1 MLQRICTIILAC
13 LSFSW
18 TMADTITGQCG
29 DSLYWSF
36 DTENRHLDITGK
48 GKMQLYKYP
57 AWTTNNSITVA
68 SVSFPDSITSIDS
81 YAFEEQELTEVII
94 PASVKKFG
102 RDAFA
107 QMPSLLRFEYEGEGY
122 AESENGILYNCYN
135 LRYFKGITRML
146 AYNDALDT
154 LIVTYGYASA
164 SFLNRSYVDD
174 SHAYDKRLFGK
185 YDTIPKKIK
194 TYFLPSELEEIGDFL
209 LCFATNLGGITIPKK
224 VHTIGSGAFLRCTS
238 LDSLVFMSDCL
249 QTIGDSAFS
258 HCSQLSELSLP
269 KNIQSIGHSAFLGC
283 SSLDSLVFTG
293 DGLQTIGDSAF
304 SHCSQLSELSLPKN
318 IQSIGHSAFLCCS
331 LLDSLVFTGD
341 GLQTIGD
348 SAFCN
353 CNQLAKISLQDT
365 LPPIIEA
372 HTFEGVDR
380 SIPIHVP
387 LGSSQRYKE
396 APYWCEFQNFIEP
409 APPTNVGEVYIR
421 NTTNKKILCNGNLLF
436 INNDTI
442 YNIMGQ
448 KITP

>member
-1 MLQRICTIILAC
+1 MFKRISTLLLFLLPFSLA
-13 LSFSW
+13 
-18 TMADTITGQCG
+18 MADTITGQCG

-57 AWTTNNSITVA
+57 AWTANNSIKIA

-102 RDAFA
+102 KDAFA

-209 LCFATNLGGITIPKK
+209 LCYATNLGGITIPKK

-238 LDSLVFMSDCL
+238 LDSLVFMGDSL
-249 QTIGDSAFS
+249 KIIGDSAFS
-258 HCSQLSELSLP
+258 HCSQLSGLSLP

-283 SSLDSLVFTG
+283 SS
-293 DGLQTIGDSAF
+293 
-304 SHCSQLSELSLPKN
+304 
-318 IQSIGHSAFLCCS
+318 
-331 LLDSLVFTGD
+331 LDSLVFTGD

-409 APPTNVGEVYIR
+409 SPATYVDEVHVQH
-421 NTTNKKILCNGNLLF
+421 NATQKVFLNGQVLI
-436 INNDTI
+436 INDDII

-448 KITP
+448 KHPQPLHFKL

>member
-1 MLQRICTIILAC
+1 MLKRISIVL
-13 LSFSW
+13 LFFLPFSL
-18 TMADTITGQCG
+18 TMADSITGMCG

-36 DTENRHLDITGK
+36 DTETRHLDITGK

-57 AWTTNNSITVA
+57 AWTANNSIKIA

-81 YAFEEQELTEVII
+81 YAFEEQDLTEIVV

-164 SFLNRSYVDD
+164 NFHNLSYIDD
-174 SHAYDKRLFGK
+174 SHAYDKRLSGK
-185 YDTIPKKIK
+185 YDSIPKKIQ
-194 TYFLPSELEEIGDFL
+194 TYFLPSELEQIGDFL
-209 LCFATNLGGITIPKK
+209 LCYATNLGGITIPER
-224 VHTIGSGAFLRCTS
+224 VHTIGSGAFLHCTS
-238 LDSLVFMSDCL
+238 LDSLVFMGDSL

-258 HCSQLSELSLP
+258 HCSQLSGLSLP
-269 KNIQSIGHSAFLGC
+269 KNIQSIGHSAFIGC
-283 SSLDSLVFTG
+283 SSLDSLVFM
-293 DGLQTIGDSAF
+293 GDS
-304 SHCSQLSELSLPKN
+304 
-318 IQSIGHSAFLCCS
+318 
-331 LLDSLVFTGD
+331 
-341 GLQTIGD
+341 LQTIGD

-372 HTFEGVDR
+372 HTFESVDR
-380 SIPIHVP
+380 SIPIYVP
-387 LGSSQRYKE
+387 LGSSERYKE
-396 APYWCEFQNFIEP
+396 APYWCEFYNFIEP
-409 APPTNVGEVYIR
+409 S
-421 NTTNKKILCNGNLLF
+421 NTTYVEELHVQHNAAKKVFLDGQLL
-436 INNDTI
+436 IVNDDII
-442 YNIMGQ
+442 YNIIGQ
-448 KITP
+448 KQSNR

>member
-1 MLQRICTIILAC
+1 MFKRISTLLLFLLPFSLA
-13 LSFSW
+13 
-18 TMADTITGQCG
+18 MADTITGQCG

-57 AWTTNNSITVA
+57 AWTANNSIKIA

-81 YAFEEQELTEVII
+81 YAFEEQDLTEIVV

-102 RDAFA
+102 NRVFA
-107 QMPSLLRFEYEGEGY
+107 NNLSLLRFEYEGEGY

-194 TYFLPSELEEIGDFL
+194 TYFLPSELEEIGNFL
-209 LCFATNLGGITIPKK
+209 LCYASNLGGITIPKK
-224 VHTIGSGAFLRCTS
+224 VHTIGDGAFLYCSS
-238 LDSLVFMSDCL
+238 LDSLVFDGDGV

-258 HCSQLSELSLP
+258 HCTQLS
-269 KNIQSIGHSAFLGC
+269 
-283 SSLDSLVFTG
+283 
-293 DGLQTIGDSAF
+293 
-304 SHCSQLSELSLPKN
+304 
-318 IQSIGHSAFLCCS
+318 
-331 LLDSLVFTGD
+331 
-341 GLQTIGD
+341 
-348 SAFCN
+348 
-353 CNQLAKISLQDT
+353 KILLQDT

-380 SIPIHVP
+380 SIPIYVP
-387 LGSSQRYKE
+387 LGASKRYKE

-409 APPTNVGEVYIR
+409 S
-421 NTTNKKILCNGNLLF
+421 NTTNLDEVHMQHNAAKKIFLDGNVL
-436 INNDTI
+436 IIKDDIIYTI
-442 YNIMGQ
+442 IGQ
-448 KITP
+448 KLSNH

>member
-57 AWTTNNSITVA
+57 AWTANNSIKIA

-81 YAFEEQELTEVII
+81 YAFEGQELTEVII

-102 RDAFA
+102 KDAFA

-209 LCFATNLGGITIPKK
+209 LCYATNLGGITIPKK

-258 HCSQLSELSLP
+258 HCSQLSGLSLP

-283 SSLDSLVFTG
+283 SSLDSLVF
-293 DGLQTIGDSAF
+293 L
-304 SHCSQLSELSLPKN
+304 
-318 IQSIGHSAFLCCS
+318 
-331 LLDSLVFTGD
+331 GD

-353 CNQLAKISLQDT
+353 CNQLATISLQDT

-409 APPTNVGEVYIR
+409 SPATYVDEVHVQH
-421 NTTNKKILCNGNLLF
+421 NATKKIIFDGQVLI
-436 INNDTI
+436 INDDII

-448 KITP
+448 KQLKP

>member
-1 MLQRICTIILAC
+1 MFKRISTLLLFLLPFSLA
-13 LSFSW
+13 
-18 TMADTITGQCG
+18 MADTITGQCG

-81 YAFEEQELTEVII
+81 YAFEGQELTEVII

-102 RDAFA
+102 KDAFA

-209 LCFATNLGGITIPKK
+209 LCYATNLGGITIPKK

-283 SSLDSLVFTG
+283 S
-293 DGLQTIGDSAF
+293 
-304 SHCSQLSELSLPKN
+304 
-318 IQSIGHSAFLCCS
+318 
-331 LLDSLVFTGD
+331 LLDSLVFLGD

-387 LGSSQRYKE
+387 LGASERYKD
-396 APYWCEFQNFIEP
+396 APYWSEFVNYIEP
-409 APPTNVGEVYIR
+409 SPSTQIDDAQVHYGT
-421 NTTNKKILCNGNLLF
+421 C
-436 INNDTI
+436 
-442 YNIMGQ
+442 Q
-448 KITP
+448 KIMRKGHILILSNGQVYNSVGLKIN

>member
-36 DTENRHLDITGK
+36 DTGSRHLDITGN

-102 RDAFA
+102 KDAFA

-209 LCFATNLGGITIPKK
+209 LCYATNLGGITIPKK

-258 HCSQLSELSLP
+258 HCSQLSGLSLP

-283 SSLDSLVFTG
+283 SS
-293 DGLQTIGDSAF
+293 
-304 SHCSQLSELSLPKN
+304 
-318 IQSIGHSAFLCCS
+318 
-331 LLDSLVFTGD
+331 LDSLVFTGD

-409 APPTNVGEVYIR
+409 LPATYVDEVHVQH
-421 NTTNKKILCNGNLLF
+421 NAAKKIIFDGQVLI
-436 INNDTI
+436 INDDII

-448 KITP
+448 KQLKP

>member
-1 MLQRICTIILAC
+1 MFKRISTL
-13 LSFSW
+13 LLFLLPFSL
-18 TMADTITGQCG
+18 TMADSITGMCG

-57 AWTTNNSITVA
+57 AWTANNSIKIY

-102 RDAFA
+102 KDAFA

-185 YDTIPKKIK
+185 YDTIHKKIK

-209 LCFATNLGGITIPKK
+209 LCYATNLGGITIPKK

-238 LDSLVFMSDCL
+238 VDSLVFMGDSL
-249 QTIGDSAFS
+249 KIIGDSAFS

-269 KNIQSIGHSAFLGC
+269 KNVQSIGHSAFLGC
-283 SSLDSLVFTG
+283 SS
-293 DGLQTIGDSAF
+293 
-304 SHCSQLSELSLPKN
+304 
-318 IQSIGHSAFLCCS
+318 
-331 LLDSLVFTGD
+331 LDSLVFTGD

-409 APPTNVGEVYIR
+409 SPTTYVDEVHVQH
-421 NTTNKKILCNGNLLF
+421 NAAQKVFLNGQLLLVNDDIL
-436 INNDTI
+436 

-448 KITP
+448 KLPQPSHFSL

>member
-1 MLQRICTIILAC
+1 MLQRICTIIIAC

-57 AWTTNNSITVA
+57 AWTTYNSITIT

-102 RDAFA
+102 KDAFA

-209 LCFATNLGGITIPKK
+209 LCYATNLGGITIPKK

-238 LDSLVFMSDCL
+238 LDSLVFMGDRL

-283 SSLDSLVFTG
+283 SSLDSLVFT
-293 DGLQTIGDSAF
+293 S
-304 SHCSQLSELSLPKN
+304 
-318 IQSIGHSAFLCCS
+318 
-331 LLDSLVFTGD
+331 D

-353 CNQLAKISLQDT
+353 CNQLAKISLQDP

-409 APPTNVGEVYIR
+409 APPTNVGEVNIR

>member
-1 MLQRICTIILAC
+1 MFKKISIIL
-13 LSFSW
+13 LFLLPFSLI
-18 TMADTITGQCG
+18 MADSLTGQCG

-36 DTENRHLDITGK
+36 DTETHHLDITGK

-57 AWTTNNSITVA
+57 AWTNNNSITIA
-68 SVSFPDSITSIDS
+68 SVSLPDSITSIDS
-81 YAFEEQELTEVII
+81 YAFEGQELTEVII

-102 RDAFA
+102 KDAFA

-164 SFLNRSYVDD
+164 SFLNQSYVDD

-185 YDTIPKKIK
+185 YDTIHKKIK

-209 LCFATNLGGITIPKK
+209 LCYATNLGGITIPKK
-224 VHTIGSGAFLRCTS
+224 VHTIGSGAFLYCSS
-238 LDSLVFMSDCL
+238 LDSLVFDGDGV

-258 HCSQLSELSLP
+258 HCTQLS
-269 KNIQSIGHSAFLGC
+269 
-283 SSLDSLVFTG
+283 
-293 DGLQTIGDSAF
+293 
-304 SHCSQLSELSLPKN
+304 
-318 IQSIGHSAFLCCS
+318 
-331 LLDSLVFTGD
+331 
-341 GLQTIGD
+341 
-348 SAFCN
+348 
-353 CNQLAKISLQDT
+353 KILLQDT

-380 SIPIHVP
+380 NIPIHVP
-387 LGSSQRYKE
+387 LGASKRYKE

-409 APPTNVGEVYIR
+409 S
-421 NTTNKKILCNGNLLF
+421 NTTNLDEVHMQHNAAKKIFLDGKVL
-436 INNDTI
+436 IIKDDIIYTI
-442 YNIMGQ
+442 IGQ
-448 KITP
+448 KLLNH

>member
-36 DTENRHLDITGK
+36 DTENSHLDITGK

-57 AWTTNNSITVA
+57 AWTANNSIKIA

-81 YAFEEQELTEVII
+81 YAFEEQDLTEIVV

-194 TYFLPSELEEIGDFL
+194 TYFLPSELEEIGDYL
-209 LCFATNLGGITIPKK
+209 LCYATNLGGITIPKK

-304 SHCSQLSELSLPKN
+304 
-318 IQSIGHSAFLCCS
+318 
-331 LLDSLVFTGD
+331 
-341 GLQTIGD
+341 
-348 SAFCN
+348 CN

-396 APYWCEFQNFIEP
+396 APYWFEFQNFIEP
-409 APPTNVGEVYIR
+409 SPATYVDEVHVQH
-421 NTTNKKILCNGNLLF
+421 NATQKVFLNGQLLLVNDDIL
-436 INNDTI
+436 